1 MLTQF
6 LQPALLI
13 SLLGG
18 MILIAVPILYAALGE
33 LVVERS
39 GILNLSVEG
48 GLTLGA
54 FTGFVVAREYH
65 SLWLGVL
72 CAGLAGALLALLM
85 AFLCITLKQ
94 DQTISGLALNLFAG
108 GLSFYIYRVIY
119 KDFLGGNMPTV
130 TPFHEQPIPGLVN
143 IPIIGPAFFSQ
154 HILAYAAFL
163 LVPLIFYFLYRTKY
177 GLVLR
182 CLGENPRT
190 VDMKGLNVAGIQYA
204 ALIFGGFMYGVGGC
218 CLTLTSAGMFVDG
231 IAAGR
236 GWIAIAIVI
245 FGGWRPWTILGA
257 SLFFAFLSSLQNQVQ
272 SVGFNLVPYQFVAM
286 LPYIVT
292 ILVLLISRKRSGA
305 PLALGIPYTRE

>member
-1 MLTQF
+1 MIADF
-6 LQPALLI
+6 LQPALII

-18 MILIAVPILYAALGE
+18 MIRIVVPILYASLGE
-33 LVVERS
+33 LIVERS

-48 GLTLGA
+48 GLTIGA
-54 FTGFVVAREYH
+54 FAGFAIAHQYH
-65 SLWLGVL
+65 SLWFGVL
-72 CAGLAGALLALLM
+72 CAGLAGSALALIM
-85 AFLCITLKQ
+85 AFLTITLKQ
-94 DQTISGLALNLFAG
+94 DQTIAGLALNLFAG
-108 GLSFYIYRVIY
+108 GLSFYIYRVLY

-130 TPFHEQPIPGLVN
+130 TPFHEVAIPGLVN

-154 HILAYAAFL
+154 HILAYIAFL
-163 LVPLIFYFLYRTKY
+163 MVPLIFYFLYRTKY
-177 GLVLR
+177 GLALR

-204 ALIFGGFMYGVGGC
+204 ALLFGGFMYGVGGW
-218 CLTLTSAGMFVDG
+218 CLTLTSAGMFVGG

-245 FGGWRPWTILGA
+245 FGGWRPWSILGA
-257 SLFFAFLSSLQNQVQ
+257 SLFFAFLESLQNQVQ
-272 SVGFNLVPYQFVAM
+272 SIGFTLIPYQFVAM

-292 ILVLLISRKRSGA
+292 ILVLLLSRKRSGA

>member
-1 MLTQF
+1 MIADF
-6 LQPALLI
+6 LQPALII

-18 MILIAVPILYAALGE
+18 MIRIVVPILYASLGE
-33 LVVERS
+33 LIVERS

-48 GLTLGA
+48 GLTIGA
-54 FTGFVVAREYH
+54 FAGFAIARQYH
-65 SLWLGVL
+65 SLWFGVL
-72 CAGLAGALLALLM
+72 CAGLAGSALALIM
-85 AFLCITLKQ
+85 AFLTITLKQ
-94 DQTISGLALNLFAG
+94 DQTIAGLALNLFAG
-108 GLSFYIYRVIY
+108 GLSFYIYRVLY

-130 TPFHEQPIPGLVN
+130 TPFHEVAIPGLVN

-154 HILAYAAFL
+154 HILAYIAFL
-163 LVPLIFYFLYRTKY
+163 MVPLIFYFLYRTKY
-177 GLVLR
+177 GLALR

-204 ALIFGGFMYGVGGC
+204 ALLFGGFMYGVGGC

-245 FGGWRPWTILGA
+245 FGGWRPWSILGT
-257 SLFFAFLSSLQNQVQ
+257 SLFFAFLESLQNQVQ
-272 SVGFNLVPYQFVAM
+272 SIGFTLIPYQFVAM

-292 ILVLLISRKRSGA
+292 ILVLLLSRKRSGA